1 MLTKEGLIDFFDDLK
16 PVYDVFEVVLKIAKE
31 KHYNVYSKKA
41 LIYSMDEE
49 DLKEVEKAIIS
60 IISLNNYSRD
70 KYAILYKYITCFDY
84 DKNFVKNIVYSDIK
98 KRSDDIDFLKYAD
111 DVINIVFSRQE
122 KIKLKDA
129 FWKNYFEKM
138 KSSFLK
144 TYTNSISGYF
154 FRDIDVALKN
164 IYKNENE
171 IENIEK
177 DLFKKK
183 FDSIYSK
190 TGNKY
195 IKRLYKKVLNY
206 YREGISP
213 AFTKAGIAVLLDY
226 PEFRKMYIE
235 IKLGD

>member
-1 MLTKEGLIDFFDDLK
+1 MGFQITIALPFQKNHKHYLK
-16 PVYDVFEVVLKIAKE
+16 PDK
-31 KHYNVYSKKA
+31 YSI
-41 LIYSMDEE
+41 LLNYITFW

-154 FRDIDVALKN
+154 L
-164 IYKNENE
+164 
-171 IENIEK
+171 
-177 DLFKKK
+177 
-183 FDSIYSK
+183 
-190 TGNKY
+190 
-195 IKRLYKKVLNY
+195 
-206 YREGISP
+206 
-213 AFTKAGIAVLLDY
+213 
-226 PEFRKMYIE
+226 
-235 IKLGD
+235 